1 MDKNEN
7 VYDNVIENVKF
18 IDKTE
23 INKYFGQE
31 DNMNCLKSKQKNPI
45 YLYLLS
51 ISPSDYK
58 DNNLLYAS
66 YDDAKD
72 KKEENNKESEDTK
85 QEEIEKDNEKEKN
98 EEDKGK
104 KNKVNYL
111 ISLDTELVKNY
122 NKNLEELKS
131 NLLNHNYSIKVSAKT
146 NISSKTENI
155 HEKIIINKIKY
166 DYDIALSNS
175 S

>member
-23 INKYFGQE
+23 INRYFGQE

-85 QEEIEKDNEKEKN
+85 QGEVEKTMKKKKTRKIKEK
-98 EEDKGK
+98 K
-104 KNKVNYL
+104 
-111 ISLDTELVKNY
+111 
-122 NKNLEELKS
+122 LK
-131 NLLNHNYSIKVSAKT
+131 
-146 NISSKTENI
+146 
-155 HEKIIINKIKY
+155 
-166 DYDIALSNS
+166 
-175 S
+175 